1 MGYKIAITGLI
12 MAIFFLFLGSI
23 TRRPP
28 RQQNLMAVR
37 GSLMLIGMLMMPIG
51 LIVQVWS

>member
-1 MGYKIAITGLI
+1 MGYKIAITGLVI
-12 MAIFFLFLGSI
+12 AMFFLFLGSI
-23 TRRPP
+23 ARRPP
-28 RQQNLMAVR
+28 RQQNLMAVC